1 MRVGARRLRWV
12 VAHLFW
18 NGGEPD
24 PRVLQLGFTLA
35 LVGLTLLR
43 AAGGRLPDLV
53 SWPSAGL
60 LTSVVGGVVVLAVSR
75 ERVPLVSRAMAV
87 VHIAV
92 LGMFAAGSDLGGSS
106 PLLLLPVLWLGID
119 LGLRG
124 AAIAVGTVLACIT
137 LPGLSAHGTDAA
149 TLERLLVLPV
159 VAGIGGVA
167 IAAGLAAARTA
178 QERAEARETELEAAL
193 AIIERNRRSAH
204 AIFEAVDVGLALL
217 DRDGLPT
224 LMNQRLAEFS
234 ELAYPGGDT
243 SRAQVFDE
251 AGKAR
256 LPIEEVPTIRAQ
268 QGEEFDDVRVWI
280 GAEQKTRRAMSI
292 SARRVEDPEG
302 DLMGAAVSY
311 TDVTELMRAL
321 QVKDEFIALV
331 SHELRTPLTSIV
343 GYVAIALD
351 EDDLDPMLRRQLE
364 VVARNARRLER
375 LVGDLLDEVQHS
387 RRPASLSEQSA
398 DLAAI
403 ARESVAAA
411 RPHAAAN
418 DVELVAEIAE
428 SIALTGDGQRL
439 AQVVDNLV
447 SNAIKYTPSGG
458 RATVQASV
466 ERGRAVLRV
475 SDTGIGIDLADQDR
489 LFARFFRTREAT
501 LRAIP
506 GVGLG
511 LSISRS
517 IVESHGGVIEVESEV
532 GHGSEFRVELPL
544 DLAEIT
550 S

>member
-18 NGGEPD
+18 NDGEPD

-35 LVGLTLLR
+35 LVGLMLLR
-43 AAGGRLPDLV
+43 ASGGRLPALI

-178 QERAEARETELEAAL
+178 QARAEARETELGAAL

-251 AGKAR
+251 AGKSR
-256 LPIEEVPTIRAQ
+256 LPIEEVPTVRAQ

-280 GAEQKTRRAMSI
+280 GTEQKTRRAMSI
-292 SARRVEDPEG
+292 SARRVEDPDG

-351 EDDLDPMLRRQLE
+351 EDDLDPMLRKQLD

-387 RRPASLSEQSA
+387 RRPASLTEQSA

-458 RATVQASV
+458 RATVHASV

-544 DLAEIT
+544 DLAEVT